1 MNTNT
6 ETNDESDPN
15 TFTWS
20 YNNSIIKIMDTEKE
34 ELKKSLLNKTGIKL
48 KKLLFTDM
56 NSIRI
61 KDSSDI
67 DDFIKIT
74 QRALYR
80 SDEDTM
86 INIYNHSDDNENNES
101 NINDLNQNYSLIEKY
116 LHNFKSV
123 MNNEVNKII
132 KNLLIKQEKLKE
144 LEEKKFQNKI
154 VKIQQNYKETK
165 IETEY
170 LNKISILPTD
180 IIRLIESYMLTP
192 EIRLILI
199 KQKYDNEMF
208 NIINKMN
215 VKTLNTII
223 RNPSNERRRIYTYLR
238 IQEPIQYFKDLI
250 YEYNIRES
258 YVRISIKKPFK
269 IKHIIDNMN
278 NHYNLLKL
286 LQNTNKYNNVCREI
300 TIYLIKCYNT
310 YIYVSNRKI
319 EQNIIKINERKLNR
333 QSTRQQQKQQQQQQ
347 QQLENQP
354 E

>member
-1 MNTNT
+1 MNNT
-6 ETNDESDPN
+6 
-15 TFTWS
+15 
-20 YNNSIIKIMDTEKE
+20 
-34 ELKKSLLNKTGIKL
+34 
-48 KKLLFTDM
+48 
-56 NSIRI
+56 RI
-61 KDSSDI
+61 KDSNDI

-74 QRALYR
+74 QRSLYR

-86 INIYNHSDDNENNES
+86 INIYNHSDDNDNNES
-101 NINDLNQNYSLIEKY
+101 SINDLNLNYSLTEQY
-116 LHNFKSV
+116 LHTFKSV
-123 MNNEVNKII
+123 MNNEVNKLI
-132 KNLLIKQEKLKE
+132 KNLLIKKEKLKE
-144 LEEKKFQNKI
+144 IEEKKFQNKI

-170 LNKISILPTD
+170 LTKISILPTD

-199 KQKYDNEMF
+199 KQKYDNDMF

-238 IQEPIQYFKDLI
+238 MQEPIQYFKELI
-250 YEYNIRES
+250 NEYNIRDN
-258 YVRISIKKPFK
+258 YIRISIKKPFK

-300 TIYLIKCYNT
+300 TTYLIKCYNT
-310 YIYVSNRKI
+310 CIYVSNRSVENSLNKR
-319 EQNIIKINERKLNR
+319 KERKLNR
-333 QSTRQQQKQQQQQQ
+333 QSTRQQQQEQQPQ
-347 QQLENQP
+347 QQLDNQI